1 MVYVE
6 RDQNKSKTVLFLLS
20 VLVFSVIRFL
30 AILQVKAGKAVIK
43 ELYTI
48 R

>member
-1 MVYVE
+1 MVHVE
-6 RDQNKSKTVLFLLS
+6 RDQNKNKTVLFLFS
-20 VLVFSVIRFL
+20 IFVFSVIRFL